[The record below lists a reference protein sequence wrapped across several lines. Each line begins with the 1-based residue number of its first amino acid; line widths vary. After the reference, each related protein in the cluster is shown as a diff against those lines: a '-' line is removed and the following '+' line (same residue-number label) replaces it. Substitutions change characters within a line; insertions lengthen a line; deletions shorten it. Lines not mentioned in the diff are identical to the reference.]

1 MAGHPPESQSAAL
14 NGSTNTLVVPN
25 FINNARSRSPA
36 STPPTHSLKSPEQ
49 SPPPSRSPIP
59 SPGLLTNRLRDPSSA
74 GTSSFTPHAKKCTVQ
89 YINDRWPSEITHQP
103 EGSSPQQDVTSPVH
117 QTTCRTPPF
126 PPSRVPGF
134 RPPDHHKP
142 KPLILARQQT
152 SHATAT
158 ASQ

>member
-14 NGSTNTLVVPN
+14 NGSTSTLVAPD

-49 SPPPSRSPIP
+49 SPPASRFPLP
-59 SPGLLTNRLRDPSSA
+59 CPGPGPLTNRLRDPSSA
-74 GTSSFTPHAKKCTVQ
+74 GSSSFTLHTRRCKVQ

-126 PPSRVPGF
+126 PRPGVSSLA
-134 RPPDHHKP
+134 DHHKP